1 MELFNPFRLN
11 YKNLLGILKQI
22 GASLVAQMVE
32 SACSAGDLGSILGL
46 GRSPGEGNGNPVQY
60 SCFENYMDG
69 GAWQA
74 TVHGGHKESDPTEQL
89 RARQTNN
96 ASSSLLDTSKES
108 KQSELLLAD
117 IWGHY
122 QSPLSEKT
130 R

>member
-1 MELFNPFRLN
+1 MAAEGP
-11 YKNLLGILKQI
+11 
-22 GASLVAQMVE
+22 SL
-32 SACSAGDLGSILGL
+32 ACSAGDLGSILGL

-74 TVHGGHKESDPTEQL
+74 TVHGGHKESDTTEQL

-122 QSPLSEKT
+122 RSPLSEKT

>member
-1 MELFNPFRLN
+1 MKPLIPEGTEHLRLLWAQQGNSWSWCQGFQKCLELRDLH
-11 YKNLLGILKQI
+11 

-74 TVHGGHKESDPTEQL
+74 TVHGGHKESDT
-89 RARQTNN
+89 T
-96 ASSSLLDTSKES
+96 
-108 KQSELLLAD
+108 
-117 IWGHY
+117 
-122 QSPLSEKT
+122 
-130 R
+130 